1 MAKDSKQILEEV
13 VTRVVKKTIKEELK
27 PIKTLFY
34 ALLKEQVVKDD
45 VEPQKE
51 KPVEVKKED
60 STISPNIL
68 SLLEQ
73 TTPFAPEGPAVIHGS
88 QPIQQPISAIDASTM
103 DFANKDY
110 SSLMKKV
117 EEKANNNY
125 RP

>member
-45 VEPQKE
+45 IEPQKE

-88 QPIQQPISAIDASTM
+88 QSISAIDASTM

>member
-13 VTRVVKKTIKEELK
+13 VTKVVKKTIKEELK
-27 PIKTLFY
+27 PIKALFY
-34 ALLKEQVVKDD
+34 ALLKEEVVKDD
-45 VEPQKE
+45 IEPQKQQ
-51 KPVEVKKED
+51 PIEVKKEE
-60 STISPNIL
+60 SALSPNIL

-73 TTPFAPEGPAVIHGS
+73 TTPFIPEGPAVIHGS
-88 QPIQQPISAIDASTM
+88 QPAQQPMSTMDASTM
-103 DFANKDY
+103 DFANRDY

>member
-13 VTRVVKKTIKEELK
+13 VTKVVKKTIKEELK
-27 PIKTLFY
+27 PIKALFY
-34 ALLKEQVVKDD
+34 ALLKEEVVKDD
-45 VEPQKE
+45 IEPQKQQ
-51 KPVEVKKED
+51 PIEVKKEE
-60 STISPNIL
+60 SAISPNIL

-73 TTPFAPEGPAVIHGS
+73 TSPFTPEGPAVVHGS
-88 QPIQQPISAIDASTM
+88 QPVQQPMSTMDTSTM
-103 DFANKDY
+103 DFANRDY

>member
-13 VTRVVKKTIKEELK
+13 VTKVVKKTIKEELK
-27 PIKTLFY
+27 PIKALFY
-34 ALLKEQVVKDD
+34 ALLKEQVEKNNIDAV
-45 VEPQKE
+45 QKE
-51 KPVEVKKED
+51 QPVEIKKED
-60 STISPNIL
+60 STMSPNIL

-73 TTPFAPEGPAVIHGS
+73 TTPFTPEGPTAIQGNYQPTSAV
-88 QPIQQPISAIDASTM
+88 DASTM

-110 SSLMKKV
+110 SSLMKKI